1 MKGVLPLSVRRLRAE
16 RGRAP
21 HTSRCALMR
30 CVKRLDG
37 LPRWK
42 WSQTRME
49 QNGLRHLTTGRED
62 PPKEMKKKSVFL
74 TWRCLGFNLALSL
87 PLLYFYLLQCEK
99 KKKQKGK
106 GQIGLTQVE
115 YIGKPLIGGDF
126 TLINHD
132 GKVVT
137 NEDFKKK
144 FCLIYFG
151 FTYCPDICPQELEK
165 QTIVIERIVKKY
177 GDVITP
183 VFISVDANRDTL
195 AQVKHYCSS
204 FSDRLVGLTGTKEQI
219 RRVAKLF
226 RVYYNEHVVGEEQ
239 TEEQTEKQKERQTDT
254 QTEAQSG
261 DPPRAPSYNY
271 LIDHSIIHY
280 LLDADGKFVDFFGK
294 NCTTSE
300 MVERI
305 SHYVDLH
312 LQSGAAV

>member
-1 MKGVLPLSVRRLRAE
+1 MKRILSLSVRRLHAE
-16 RGRAP
+16 RGRGL
-21 HTSRCALMR
+21 HKSCCSLMK
-30 CVKRLDG
+30 CVKRLDD

-42 WSQTRME
+42 WNQSRIE
-49 QNGLRHLTTGRED
+49 KNGLRYFTTGRKD
-62 PPKEMKKKSVFL
+62 PPKEVKKKSVFL

-87 PLLYFYLLQCEK
+87 PILYFYLLQCEK
-99 KKKQKGK
+99 KKGK
-106 GQIGLTQVE
+106 GQIGVTKVE
-115 YIGKPLIGGDF
+115 NIGKPLIGGDF
-126 TLINHD
+126 TLFNHD

-165 QTIVIERIVKKY
+165 QTIVIEKIVKKY

-183 VFISVDANRDTL
+183 VFISVDPKRDTL

-204 FSDRLVGLTGTKEQI
+204 FSDKLVGLTGTKEQI
-219 RRVAKLF
+219 KKVAKLF
-226 RVYYNEHVVGEEQ
+226 RVYYNEHIVDDQGG
-239 TEEQTEKQKERQTDT
+239 KTDT
-254 QTEAQSG
+254 QSG
-261 DPPRAPSYNY
+261 DSPPAANNYNY

-280 LLDADGKFVDFFGK
+280 LLDVDGKFVDFFGK

-305 SHYVDLH
+305 SHYIDLH
-312 LQSGAAV
+312 LQSGSTVGVSAGATLQNTSQ